1 MDEMKKSKKII
12 NIITRVSI
20 FGALAI
26 ILYMVPGLQFNIPFA
41 PAFLKIHLDEIPVLL
56 AGLAYGSPT
65 AFLIIVLK
73 SVFKLIQDISET
85 MGIGVLSDFIYGCA
99 LVLPITLIYNRKR
112 SFVGIIIGMLV
123 GLLSNLLA
131 SCFIGLYAIFP
142 LYGLIYEEATIV
154 NMFKV
159 FDPSINSLMDF
170 KIIYE
175 FLLPFNI
182 LKDSIVIA
190 AVFLVYK
197 PMRIII
203 KRIKK

>member
-12 NIITRVSI
+12 NIITRVSV

-73 SVFKLIQDISET
+73 SVFKLIQDIPET

-142 LYGLIYEEATIV
+142 LYGLIYGEATIV

>member
-1 MDEMKKSKKII
+1 MKKSKKII
-12 NIITRVSI
+12 NIITRVSV

-73 SVFKLIQDISET
+73 SVFKLIQDIPET

-142 LYGLIYEEATIV
+142 LYGLIYGEATIV

>member
-1 MDEMKKSKKII
+1 MKKSKKII

-73 SVFKLIQDISET
+73 SVFKLIQDIPET

-131 SCFIGLYAIFP
+131 S
-142 LYGLIYEEATIV
+142 
-154 NMFKV
+154 
-159 FDPSINSLMDF
+159 
-170 KIIYE
+170 
-175 FLLPFNI
+175 
-182 LKDSIVIA
+182 
-190 AVFLVYK
+190 
-197 PMRIII
+197 
-203 KRIKK
+203 

>member
-12 NIITRVSI
+12 NIITRVSV

-142 LYGLIYEEATIV
+142 LYGLIYGEATIV